1 MVPVLQS
8 FEKPHMRIAF
18 PLVFLLLAAHSGL
31 AQLKKTLHQTFEL
44 PDSATCLIFQ
54 LYEDDGFTY
63 TILPWAGNNIMA
75 ESKISVYKATQGI
88 FNRLLA
94 DQRYELEAVEGKDT
108 LAIRSFDLK
117 RVPLRYEGKLAIE
130 EGEVRI
136 FIPDEFKQTGPY
148 RYVRPKREATIPA
161 ELGLTRRKLERERG
175 EVSQELKEAL
185 QAKPDSLQPSSIQ
198 PQGGKPAAAEP
209 ASKND

>member
-1 MVPVLQS
+1 
-8 FEKPHMRIAF
+8 
-18 PLVFLLLAAHSGL
+18 
-31 AQLKKTLHQTFEL
+31 
-44 PDSATCLIFQ
+44 
-54 LYEDDGFTY
+54 
-63 TILPWAGNNIMA
+63 
-75 ESKISVYKATQGI
+75 
-88 FNRLLA
+88 
-94 DQRYELEAVEGKDT
+94 
-108 LAIRSFDLK
+108 LK

-130 EGEVRI
+130 EGEVRV

-161 ELGLTRRKLERERG
+161 ELGLNRRKLERERG

-185 QAKPDSLQPSSIQ
+185 QAKPDSLQPPSIH